1 VPHDTRGH
9 AKKAERGWKGSMAAT
24 NGFGLAGIIGM
35 PVAHSRSPT
44 IHNFWLNTHGIRGAY
59 VPLAVKPE
67 RLKDAL
73 AGLVGLGFRG
83 CNVTM
88 PHKQMAMQLLDRVND
103 TARRIGAVNT
113 IVVEEDGTLSG
124 FNNDGNGFVQ
134 SLKDAKSD
142 WRADAGP
149 ILLLGAGGASRAVV
163 VALLE
168 NGARQIRI
176 SNRTPGNAQ
185 AIADEFGS
193 AITTVAWSERAAA
206 LADAALL
213 VNCTDRGMIGKDAL
227 EIDLSRL
234 SPATLAADLIYT
246 PLETPFLAEAR
257 ARGCLTVNG
266 LGLLLNQARLAFKAW
281 FGVMPEVS
289 PDIVKAIVATF

>member
-1 VPHDTRGH
+1 MSL
-9 AKKAERGWKGSMAAT
+9 A

-44 IHNFWLNTHGIRGAY
+44 IHNFWLDAHGIRGAY

-67 RLKDAL
+67 RLNDAL
-73 AGLVGLGFRG
+73 CGLVALGFRG

-88 PHKQMAMQLLDRVND
+88 PHKQMAMQMLDRVHD

-134 SLKDAKSD
+134 SLRDARPG
-142 WRADAGP
+142 WRADEGP
-149 ILLLGAGGASRAVV
+149 ILLLGAGAAARAVV
-163 VALLE
+163 VALIE
-168 NGARQIRI
+168 NGARGIRI
-176 SNRTPGNAQ
+176 ANRTAEKAQALAAEFGATVGAVGWADRNA
-185 AIADEFGS
+185 AIAD
-193 AITTVAWSERAAA
+193 T
-206 LADAALL
+206 ALL
-213 VNCTDRGMIGKDAL
+213 VNCTDRGMVGKPAL

-234 SPATLAADLIYT
+234 APATLVADLIYT

-257 ARGCLTVNG
+257 ARGCMTVNG

-281 FGVMPEVS
+281 FGVLPEVT
-289 PDIVKAIVATF
+289 PELVKAIQATF

>member
-1 VPHDTRGH
+1 MLP
-9 AKKAERGWKGSMAAT
+9 A
-24 NGFGLAGIIGM
+24 NGFGLAGVIGM
-35 PVAHSRSPT
+35 PVAQSRSPT
-44 IHNFWLNTHGIRGAY
+44 IHNFWLNAYGIRGAY

-73 AGLVGLGFRG
+73 PGLVALGFRG

-88 PHKQMAMQLLDRVND
+88 PHKQSAMQLLDRVND
-103 TARRIGAVNT
+103 SARRIGAVNT
-113 IVVEEDGTLSG
+113 IVVEDDGTLSG

-134 SLKDAKSD
+134 SLRDARPD
-142 WRADAGP
+142 WRADEGP
-149 ILLLGAGGASRAVV
+149 LLLLGAGGAARAVV
-163 VALLE
+163 VALME

-176 SNRTPGNAQ
+176 ANRTAEKAQ
-185 AIADEFGS
+185 AIASEFGAS
-193 AITTVAWSERAAA
+193 VSTVGWTDRGAA

-213 VNCTDRGMIGKDAL
+213 VNCTDRGMIGKPAL

-234 SPATLAADLIYT
+234 SPSTLVADLIYT

-257 ARGCLTVNG
+257 SRGCMTVNG

-281 FGVMPEVS
+281 FGVFPDVTPEL
-289 PDIVKAIVATF
+289 VKAIEATF

>member
-1 VPHDTRGH
+1 MSS
-9 AKKAERGWKGSMAAT
+9 A
-24 NGFGLAGIIGM
+24 NGFGLAGVIGM

-44 IHNFWLNTHGIRGAY
+44 IHNFWINAHGIHGVY
-59 VPLAVKPE
+59 VPLAVMPE

-73 AGLVGLGFRG
+73 KGLVGLGFRG

-88 PHKQMAMQLLDRVND
+88 PHKQTAMQLLDRVND

-149 ILLLGAGGASRAVV
+149 ILLLGAGGAARAVV

-176 SNRTPGNAQ
+176 SNRTPEKAQ

-193 AITTVAWSERAAA
+193 AVTTLPWSERAAG
-206 LADAALL
+206 LADVSVL
-213 VNCTDRGMIGKDAL
+213 VNCTDRGMTGKGAL

-234 SPATLAADLIYT
+234 NPATLAADLIYT

-266 LGLLLNQARLAFKAW
+266 LGLLLNQARIAFKAW
-281 FGVMPEVS
+281 FGVMPEVT
-289 PDIVKAIVATF
+289 PELVKAIVATF